1 MNCGDLNHYFSTR
14 FEQIQ
19 FENIQDVHLH
29 IENILSAKIKYQ
41 ENYSELSE
49 ILISDYIREVWISEF
64 PPSEK
69 MNKEI
74 NTVEITDDLILGN
87 TKPDIIDDR
96 LWKKLNNIH
105 IALMD
110 ILSDEN
116 LTIDKILSEEYINY
130 LHSIIGNEII
140 SDAGN
145 YRTVKV
151 KANASSVIYASPNM
165 IKNRIEKLF
174 EFILKKYN
182 ESIEICKMEFIIK
195 LGSFLFSEFL
205 LIHPYKNGNGRTA
218 RLLIN
223 AFFKISGLIVPFSLY
238 YNRDDIHFFA
248 SFLFLKRKIYISAL
262 EKRSDLSP
270 PSTLA
275 TFILLA
281 CNRTASQINWLC
293 LE

>member
-14 FEQIQ
+14 FEQIE
-19 FENIQDVHLH
+19 FENIQDVNLY

-41 ENYSELSE
+41 ENYSELSS

-87 TKPDIIDDR
+87 IKPDIIDDR
-96 LWKKLNNIH
+96 LWKKLNNVH
-105 IALMD
+105 IALMNNRTNWRNSNFSN
-110 ILSDEN
+110 SDED
-116 LTIDKILSEEYINY
+116 LKMEQILSEEYINHI
-130 LHSIIGNEII
+130 HSIIGDEII
-140 SDAGN
+140 PDAGN
-145 YRTVKV
+145 YRIVKV
-151 KANASSVIYASPNM
+151 KANSSSVIYASPVM

-182 ESIEICKMEFIIK
+182 ESVALIPIDRMEFIIK

-223 AFFKISGLIVPFSLY
+223 AFFTP
-238 YNRDDIHFFA
+238 
-248 SFLFLKRKIYISAL
+248 L
-262 EKRSDLSP
+262 E
-270 PSTLA
+270 
-275 TFILLA
+275 I
-281 CNRTASQINWLC
+281 
-293 LE
+293 

>member
-14 FEQIQ
+14 FEQIE
-19 FENIQDVHLH
+19 FENIQDVNLY

-41 ENYSELSE
+41 ENYSELSS

-96 LWKKLNNIH
+96 LWKKLNNVH
-105 IALMD
+105 IALID
-110 ILSDEN
+110 ILSDED
-116 LTIDKILSEEYINY
+116 LSITKILSEEYINHI
-130 LHSIIGNEII
+130 HSIIGDEII
-140 SDAGN
+140 PDAGN

-151 KANASSVIYASPNM
+151 KANASSVIYASPIM

-182 ESIEICKMEFIIK
+182 ESVELTSIDRMEFIIK

-238 YNRDDIHFFA
+238 YNRDV
-248 SFLFLKRKIYISAL
+248 YISSL

-270 PSTLA
+270 PSALA

>member
-1 MNCGDLNHYFSTR
+1 MNCGDFNYYFSTR
-14 FEQIQ
+14 FGQIE
-19 FENIQDVHLH
+19 FENIQDVNLY

-41 ENYSELSE
+41 ENYSELSS

-105 IALMD
+105 IALMN
-110 ILSDEN
+110 ILSNKN
-116 LTIDKILSEEYINY
+116 LTIGQILSEEYINHIH
-130 LHSIIGNEII
+130 LIIGDEVIP
-140 SDAGN
+140 DAGN
-145 YRTVKV
+145 YRAVKV
-151 KANASSVIYASPNM
+151 RANASSVIYASPIM

-182 ESIEICKMEFIIK
+182 ESVDLTLIDRMEFIIK

-238 YNRDDIHFFA
+238 YNREV
-248 SFLFLKRKIYISAL
+248 YISSL

-270 PSTLA
+270 PSALA

>member
-14 FEQIQ
+14 FEQIE
-19 FENIQDVHLH
+19 FENIQDVNLY
-29 IENILSAKIKYQ
+29 IQNILSAKIKYQ
-41 ENYSELSE
+41 ENYSELSA

-69 MNKEI
+69 FNKEI

-87 TKPDIIDDR
+87 TKPDLIDDR
-96 LWKKLNNIH
+96 LWKKLNNVH
-105 IALMD
+105 IALMG
-110 ILSDEN
+110 ILSDED
-116 LTIDKILSEEYINY
+116 LSITKILSEEYINY
-130 LHSIIGNEII
+130 IHSIIGDEII
-140 SDAGN
+140 PDAGN

-151 KANASSVIYASPNM
+151 KANASSVIYASPIM

-182 ESIEICKMEFIIK
+182 ESVELTSIDRMEFIIK

-238 YNRDDIHFFA
+238 YNREV
-248 SFLFLKRKIYISAL
+248 YISSL

-270 PSTLA
+270 PSALA

-293 LE
+293 L

>member
-1 MNCGDLNHYFSTR
+1 MNCEDLNHYFSTR

-19 FENIQDVHLH
+19 FENIQDENLY
-29 IENILSAKIKYQ
+29 IENISSAKVKYQ
-41 ENYSELSE
+41 KNYSELSE
-49 ILISDYIREVWISEF
+49 ILISDYIREIWISEF
-64 PPSEK
+64 PSLCQ
-69 MNKEI
+69 EI
-74 NTVEITDDLILGN
+74 DTVAITDDLILGN
-87 TKPDIIDDR
+87 SKPNTIDDR

-105 IALMD
+105 IALIN
-110 ILSDEN
+110 ILSDET
-116 LTIDKILSEEYINY
+116 LSIEKILSEKYIHY
-130 LHSIIGNEII
+130 LHSIIGDEII
-140 SDAGN
+140 EDAGN
-145 YRTVKV
+145 YRTVRV
-151 KANASSVIYASPNM
+151 RANASSVIYASPGI
-165 IKNRIEKLF
+165 IKFRIEKLF
-174 EFILKKYN
+174 QFILKKYN
-182 ESIEICKMEFIIK
+182 ESVDLISIDKMGFIIK

-238 YNRDDIHFFA
+238 YNRDA
-248 SFLFLKRKIYISAL
+248 YILSL

-270 PSTLA
+270 PSALA

>member
-19 FENIQDVHLH
+19 FENIQDVHLY
-29 IENILSAKIKYQ
+29 IQNILSAKIKYQ
-41 ENYSELSE
+41 ENYSELSA

-69 MNKEI
+69 FNKEI

-87 TKPDIIDDR
+87 TKPALIDDR
-96 LWKKLNNIH
+96 LWKKLNNVH

-116 LTIDKILSEEYINY
+116 LTIEQILSEEYINHI
-130 LHSIIGNEII
+130 HSIIGDEII
-140 SDAGN
+140 PDAGN

-151 KANASSVIYASPNM
+151 KANSSSVIYASPVM

-182 ESIEICKMEFIIK
+182 ESVVLTPIDRMEFIIK

-238 YNRDDIHFFA
+238 YNRDA
-248 SFLFLKRKIYISAL
+248 YILAL

-270 PSTLA
+270 PSALA

-293 LE
+293 L

>member
-1 MNCGDLNHYFSTR
+1 
-14 FEQIQ
+14 
-19 FENIQDVHLH
+19 
-29 IENILSAKIKYQ
+29 
-41 ENYSELSE
+41 
-49 ILISDYIREVWISEF
+49 
-64 PPSEK
+64 
-69 MNKEI
+69 
-74 NTVEITDDLILGN
+74 
-87 TKPDIIDDR
+87 
-96 LWKKLNNIH
+96 
-105 IALMD
+105 
-110 ILSDEN
+110 
-116 LTIDKILSEEYINY
+116 
-130 LHSIIGNEII
+130 
-140 SDAGN
+140 
-145 YRTVKV
+145 
-151 KANASSVIYASPNM
+151 M

-182 ESIEICKMEFIIK
+182 ESVELTPIDRMEFIIK

-205 LIHPYKNGNGRTA
+205 LIHPYKNGNCRTA

-238 YNRDDIHFFA
+238 YNRDA
-248 SFLFLKRKIYISAL
+248 YILAL

>member
-1 MNCGDLNHYFSTR
+1 MNCGDLNHYFSTS

-19 FENIQDVHLH
+19 FENIQDVNLY
-29 IENILSAKIKYQ
+29 IENILSAKVKYQ
-41 ENYSELSE
+41 ENYYELSA

-87 TKPDIIDDR
+87 AKPDIIDDR

-105 IALMD
+105 IALID
-110 ILSDEN
+110 ILSDKN
-116 LTIDKILSEEYINY
+116 LTIEQILSEEYINR
-130 LHSIIGNEII
+130 LHSIIGYEVI
-140 SDAGN
+140 SDVGN

-151 KANASSVIYASPNM
+151 RANASSVIYASPTM

-174 EFILKKYN
+174 EFIFKKYN
-182 ESIEICKMEFIIK
+182 ESVDLSSIDRMEFIIK

-238 YNRDDIHFFA
+238 YNRDA
-248 SFLFLKRKIYISAL
+248 YILSL
-262 EKRSDLSP
+262 EKRSDLSS
-270 PSTLA
+270 PSALA

>member
-1 MNCGDLNHYFSTR
+1 
-14 FEQIQ
+14 
-19 FENIQDVHLH
+19 
-29 IENILSAKIKYQ
+29 
-41 ENYSELSE
+41 
-49 ILISDYIREVWISEF
+49 
-64 PPSEK
+64 

-105 IALMD
+105 IALMNNRTNWRD
-110 ILSDEN
+110 SNFSNSDED
-116 LTIDKILSEEYINY
+116 LSITKILSEEYINR
-130 LHSIIGNEII
+130 LHSIIGDEVIP
-140 SDAGN
+140 DAGN

-151 KANASSVIYASPNM
+151 RANASSVIYASPIM

-182 ESIEICKMEFIIK
+182 ESVDLTPIDRMEFIIK

-223 AFFKISGLIVPFSLY
+223 TFFKISGLIVPFSLY
-238 YNRDDIHFFA
+238 YNRDA
-248 SFLFLKRKIYISAL
+248 YISSL

-270 PSTLA
+270 PSALA